1 MLPIPIPTRRRQGRQ
16 NTQRIKHP
24 HNGLMCPAMTGAYCL
39 HHTATLC
46 QISAKYQTGAYFL
59 SAAAFTASL
68 PPPPPPIQSLTL
80 QPTARHDDG
89 GDRESRQGERGR
101 RGLGSAAGSRSG
113 AARVWQGRAGRRDR
127 GCVNLGLRGCN
138 FSTFKC
144 RGSWQ
149 EELDIKRQTRMLFI

>member
-1 MLPIPIPTRRRQGRQ
+1 
-16 NTQRIKHP
+16 
-24 HNGLMCPAMTGAYCL
+24 MTGAYCL

-68 PPPPPPIQSLTL
+68 PPPPPPPIQSLTL

>member
-16 NTQRIKHP
+16 NTQRIKHL
-24 HNGLMCPAMTGAYCL
+24 HNGLMVGLPSQTSHKDSPYGAQDPRQCPAMTGAYCL

-46 QISAKYQTGAYFL
+46 QISAKYQTRAYFL

-68 PPPPPPIQSLTL
+68 PPIQSLTL

-113 AARVWQGRAGRRDR
+113 AARVWQGRAGRRNR
-127 GCVNLGLRGCN
+127 
-138 FSTFKC
+138 
-144 RGSWQ
+144 
-149 EELDIKRQTRMLFI
+149 

>member
-59 SAAAFTASL
+59 SAAAFT
-68 PPPPPPIQSLTL
+68 
-80 QPTARHDDG
+80 PTARHDDG